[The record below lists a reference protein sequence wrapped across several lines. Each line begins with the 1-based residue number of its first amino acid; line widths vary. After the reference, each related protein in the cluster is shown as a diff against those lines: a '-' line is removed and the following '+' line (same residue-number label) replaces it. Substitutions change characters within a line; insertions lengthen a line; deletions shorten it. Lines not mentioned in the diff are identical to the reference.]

1 MSGLIGLL
9 LPTSCLICSAPPDP
23 CCLGCRPKP
32 AARVFTR
39 GEPGVGQL
47 SGFSS
52 APYSEELS
60 KLFSAFK
67 DKSQLWLL
75 RDLGDL
81 AQAALEAAA
90 TSVQGEKI
98 DFATYIGSS
107 AANYRKRGYNPAL
120 VLLRRANRS
129 CRLPI
134 VSTLRP
140 RGRVLDQ
147 AALTLSERAANLDGM
162 LKPTRLAFEKPRRAL
177 LFDDVVT
184 TGSTLSAATK
194 ALGAMNVEVAAIA
207 VLADVELRRE
217 VHLNPG
223 F

>member
-1 MSGLIGLL
+1 M
-9 LPTSCLICSAPPDP
+9 LPTGCLICGAPPHP

-39 GEPGVGQL
+39 GSPGSGQL
-47 SGFSS
+47 SGFS
-52 APYSEELS
+52 AAAYSEELS
-60 KLFSAFK
+60 KLIGAFK

-75 RDLGDL
+75 RDLNGL

-90 TSVQGEKI
+90 NSVTGGKI

-107 AANYRKRGYNPAL
+107 TANYRKRGYNPAL
-120 VLLRRANRS
+120 ELLRRANRG

-147 AALTLSERAANLDGM
+147 STLTLSERGENLDGA
-162 LKPTRLAFEKPRRAL
+162 LKPTRPVFSEPRRAL

-184 TGSTLSAATK
+184 TGSTLGAAVK
-194 ALGAMNVEVAAIA
+194 ALAAMNIEVAAIG
-207 VLADVELRRE
+207 VLADVELRQNSYSDS
-217 VHLNPG
+217 V